1 MRHPPSTCLPT
12 PGVENGS
19 CMSNRAHL
27 PGDTASDD
35 PRVGRIQL
43 AALIGSIVI
52 AAVVGTWAYFFPAQF
67 YDRFPA
73 VLGEWISQDGPYN
86 EHLIRD
92 HGAQYLALGLASVFG
107 LFWHSQIGYRLLGIA
122 WTTSGCSTS
131 SITSR
136 ISATCPYRTGS
147 ARSSFSASLSYSVSA
162 SSSRRGAVLAL
173 RDGYIGASGGAR
185 HPWRQL
191 T

>member
-1 MRHPPSTCLPT
+1 
-12 PGVENGS
+12 
-19 CMSNRAHL
+19 MSNRAHL

-67 YDRFPA
+67 YDHFPA

-122 WTTSGCSTS
+122 WTTFGVLHFLYHVTHLSHLSVS
-131 SITSR
+131 DR
-136 ISATCPYRTGS
+136 ISQVIVLG
-147 ARSSFSASLSYSVSA
+147 F
-162 SSSRRGAVLAL
+162 AVLLGVGLFIPPRRRPRPA
-173 RDGYIGASGGAR
+173 
-185 HPWRQL
+185 
-191 T
+191 

>member
-1 MRHPPSTCLPT
+1 
-12 PGVENGS
+12 
-19 CMSNRAHL
+19 MSNRAHL
-27 PGDTASDD
+27 PGGTASDD
-35 PRVGRIQL
+35 PRVGRTQL

-67 YDRFPA
+67 YDHFPA

-122 WTTSGCSTS
+122 WTTFGVLHFLYHVTHLSHLSVS
-131 SITSR
+131 DR
-136 ISATCPYRTGS
+136 ISQVIVLG
-147 ARSSFSASLSYSVSA
+147 F
-162 SSSRRGAVLAL
+162 AVLLGVGLFIPPRRRPRPA
-173 RDGYIGASGGAR
+173 
-185 HPWRQL
+185 
-191 T
+191 